1 MVEDRL
7 YDGRL
12 DASSRSFG
20 ALSGILAQQRQF
32 FMLQNHSL
40 LGPDSR

>member
-7 YDGRL
+7 YDGRF
-12 DASSRSFG
+12 DASLRSFG
-20 ALSGILAQQRQF
+20 ILSRILAQHRF

-40 LGPDSR
+40 LGPDSQ